1 MALVGLVLMLALAFG
16 AAGFAIPALWY
27 VAAVLLLVWLL
38 GFVIRPAAGGTRG
51 RWYRW

>member
-16 AAGFAIPALWY
+16 AAGFAIHALWY
-27 VAAVLLLVWLL
+27 VAAVLLLIWLL
-38 GFVIRPAAGGTRG
+38 GFVIRPVTGETRG

>member
-1 MALVGLVLMLALAFG
+1 MALVGLVLMLALALG

-27 VAAVLLLVWLL
+27 VAGVLFVIWLL
-38 GFVIRPAAGGTRG
+38 GFLIRPVTGGNRG